1 MSISTN
7 QVTIGT
13 AATLIASATNSDK
26 CEITFI
32 STAND
37 VYIGKSDVTISN
49 GLHLRSYVPITL
61 KVGRDDAIYGITN
74 TGTHTLSF
82 WLYQPN

>member
-1 MSISTN
+1 MSITTN
-7 QVTIGT
+7 QVTLGT
-13 AATLIASATNSDK
+13 AATLIANATNSDK

-61 KVGRDDAIYGITN
+61 KVGRGDTIYGITN
-74 TGTHTLSF
+74 SVTHKLSF

>member
-1 MSISTN
+1 MSITAN

-13 AATLIASATNSDK
+13 AATLICAATNSDK
-26 CEITFI
+26 CEVTFI
-32 STAND
+32 STSND

-61 KVGRDDAIYGITN
+61 KVGRGDTIYGITN
-74 TGTHTLSF
+74 SGTHTLSF

>member
-1 MSISTN
+1 MSIVVG

-13 AATLIASATNSDK
+13 EATLIATATNSDK

-37 VYIGKSDVTISN
+37 VYIGKSDVTVSS
-49 GLHLRSYVPITL
+49 GFHLRSYVPITL
-61 KVGRDDAIYGITN
+61 KVGRGDTIYGITN
-74 TGTHTLSF
+74 SGTHTLSF

>member
-1 MSISTN
+1 MSISVD

-13 AATLIASATNSDK
+13 AATLIATATNSDK
-26 CEITFI
+26 CEVTFI

-49 GLHLRSYVPITL
+49 GLHLRSYAPITL
-61 KVGRDDAIYGITN
+61 KVGRGDAIYGITN
-74 TGTHTLSF
+74 SGTHTLSF

>member
-1 MSISTN
+1 MSISVD
-7 QVTIGT
+7 QVTVGT
-13 AATLIASATNSDK
+13 AATLIATATNSDK
-26 CEITFI
+26 CEVTFI

-37 VYIGKSDVTISN
+37 VYIGKSDVTVSN

-61 KVGRDDAIYGITN
+61 KVGRGDTIYGITN
-74 TGTHTLSF
+74 SGTHTLSF